1 MQGCPIVGK
10 ITFCPQLRLQ
20 KVYLTAWLGLRTVKL
35 EPDFAV
41 QSLKITTFT
50 QNTLANLFQRIQKSG
65 CDANCTPLEL
75 C

>member
-50 QNTLANLFQRIQKSG
+50 QNTLTKYSKIWRCNRGS
-65 CDANCTPLEL
+65 N
-75 C
+75 